1 MTSHDYR
8 LYSMLGYRARNVA
21 GGWLRWN
28 GLSGVERSHRDF
40 RNREAACQRAALEQQ
55 IQAQSPRLQES

>member
-40 RNREAACQRAALEQQ
+40 RNREAAAARAGIVHLRE
-55 IQAQSPRLQES
+55 AQSPRLQES